1 MHHTQL
7 WLMSALDGG
16 FNPVA
21 QDVYFSELSLIHSL
35 RNRDYS
41 VKYNAMV
48 FSGESEEWGDLLFKA
63 GTFIALTLSLCKPSC
78 LSKISGK
85 ASG

>member
-1 MHHTQL
+1 MHHTLL

-48 FSGESEEWGDLLFKA
+48 F
-63 GTFIALTLSLCKPSC
+63 
-78 LSKISGK
+78 
-85 ASG
+85 